1 MRLPA
6 NTGKG
11 ISRARSRINQLGI
24 TQPLDIRP
32 EKLNASKTNL
42 EQERQMEHLVDRI
55 GCKKEEGVREGKN
68 RYEMHKLAFDTKCCR
83 NSKRI
88 LNSEATP
95 LVTLRVSAIHRTDLK
110 TFCYNLE

>member
-32 EKLNASKTNL
+32 EKKLNASKTNP
-42 EQERQMEHLVDRI
+42 EPERQMEHLVDRI
-55 GCKKEEGVREGKN
+55 GCKKQEGVREGKN
-68 RYEMHKLAFDTKCCR
+68 RYEMRLIKNVVVIQKGL
-83 NSKRI
+83 
-88 LNSEATP
+88 
-95 LVTLRVSAIHRTDLK
+95 
-110 TFCYNLE
+110 